1 MLLDLIYLMS
11 QTVHVGKRYA
21 VYIPKRV
28 AEGLNIREGDALIL
42 DIEDDRISL
51 KPVRKA
57 KVAESWTSVEPEEIE
72 AVGEELTRRIL
83 E

>member
-1 MLLDLIYLMS
+1 MPLNLIDLMS
-11 QTVHVGKRYA
+11 QTIHVGKRYA

-42 DIEDDRISL
+42 DVEDDRISL

-57 KVAESWTSVEPEEIE
+57 GSVESWTSVEPEEIE
-72 AVGEELTRRIL
+72 EVGEELTRRAL
-83 E
+83 G